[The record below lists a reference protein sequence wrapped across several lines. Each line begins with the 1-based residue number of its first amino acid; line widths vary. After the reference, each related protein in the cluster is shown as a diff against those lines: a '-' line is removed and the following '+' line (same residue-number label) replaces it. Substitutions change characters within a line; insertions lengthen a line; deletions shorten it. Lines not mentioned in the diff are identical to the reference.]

1 MIDHRRWRRNRMT
14 SHLAKSMGLW
24 FGASILSGF
33 AASFAFVFFG
43 GVVWIIAGLH
53 NGLATAI
60 MDGLVTITLL
70 LYLSPIV
77 LGCFLLG
84 SLVVGPP
91 AFLLLRRLGRS
102 GPVASACAGG
112 FFAGL
117 AALAFLGV
125 FGPLAVAPIPLA
137 GAVGGW
143 IFRAVVEDIPKQLA

>member
-1 MIDHRRWRRNRMT
+1 MIDHIRWQRNRMT
-14 SHLAKSMGLW
+14 SHLAKSMVLW
-24 FGASILSGF
+24 LGASILSGF

-43 GVVWIIAGLH
+43 GVIWMIAGLH
-53 NGLATAI
+53 NGLATAV

-84 SLVVGPP
+84 SLVFGPP

-143 IFRAVVEDIPKQLA
+143 MFRAVVEDIPKQLA

>member
-14 SHLAKSMGLW
+14 SRLAKSIVLW
-24 FGASILSGF
+24 LGASILSGF
-33 AASFAFVFFG
+33 AASFAFVVFG
-43 GVVWIIAGLH
+43 GVIWMIAGLH
-53 NGLATAI
+53 NGLATAV

-84 SLVVGPP
+84 SLVFGPP
-91 AFLLLRRLGRS
+91 AFLVLRRLGRS

-117 AALAFLGV
+117 AALVFLGV

>member
-1 MIDHRRWRRNRMT
+1 MIDHSRWWRNRMT
-14 SHLAKSMGLW
+14 SHLAKSIGLW
-24 FGASILSGF
+24 LGASILSGF

-43 GVVWIIAGLH
+43 GVVWMIAGLH

-60 MDGLVTITLL
+60 MDGLVTITLI
-70 LYLSPIV
+70 LYISPIV

-84 SLVVGPP
+84 SLVFGPP
-91 AFLLLRRLGRS
+91 TFLLMRRLGRS
-102 GPVASACAGG
+102 GPVSSACAGG

>member
-1 MIDHRRWRRNRMT
+1 MIDNSRWRRNRMT
-14 SHLAKSMGLW
+14 SRLAKSIGLW
-24 FGASILSGF
+24 LGASILSGF

-43 GVVWIIAGLH
+43 GVVWMIAGLH

-60 MDGLVTITLL
+60 MDGLVTIMLI
-70 LYLSPIV
+70 LYTSPVV

-84 SLVVGPP
+84 SLVFGPP
-91 AFLLLRRLGRS
+91 ALLLLRCLGRS

-143 IFRAVVEDIPKQLA
+143 IFRAVVEDVPKQLA

>member
-1 MIDHRRWRRNRMT
+1 MT
-14 SHLAKSMGLW
+14 SRLAKSIVLW
-24 FGASILSGF
+24 LGASILSGF
-33 AASFAFVFFG
+33 AASFAFVVFG
-43 GVVWIIAGLH
+43 GVIWMIAGLH
-53 NGLATAI
+53 NGLATAV

-84 SLVVGPP
+84 SLVFGPP
-91 AFLLLRRLGRS
+91 AFLVLRRLGRS

-117 AALAFLGV
+117 AALVFLGV